1 MWGEKHLNW
10 QEITRRIE
18 MFLAQNLE
26 AHLVDLLLSL
36 VVLAV
41 TYILIKT
48 LNRILNRI
56 LQEGS
61 REWAEGDD
69 AATEQSLLS
78 DSMIRSL
85 RILLQTLLLYGGYFF
100 AALIILHIFNVNIIS
115 ADDLKSIGTKLLKI
129 IGVMVG
135 AKLLINFGRMAIRQ
149 FFERHRI
156 KDHFTASRRAETLER
171 LLCSLLTY
179 VVFFVAGVTI
189 LQIFNVNT
197 GAILASAGI
206 LGLAVGFGAQS
217 LVKDVISGFFI
228 IFEDQFGVGDYVNIE
243 GVEGTVEE
251 IGLRTCKVRRW
262 TGQLEILP
270 NGSITRVTNYS
281 RGQMLAL
288 VIIRIAYEEDIDRA
302 IAVLQQESEVAYRE
316 MEAILALPRV
326 EGVVELADSSVNI
339 RITAPALPAKYWAVE
354 RELRRRFKNA
364 LDRAGIEIPY
374 PRRVLYQREKE
385 LKTIKEQQ
393 KEENKKTDKRVSM
406 AETAGTPE
414 CQQQILEEKGGTVL

>member
-1 MWGEKHLNW
+1 VKDILNR

-18 MFLAQNLE
+18 MFLEPQNLE
-26 AHLVDLLLSL
+26 ALLVDLLLSL

-48 LNRILNRI
+48 LNRILSRL

-61 REWAEGDD
+61 REQTEGDE
-69 AATEQSLLS
+69 AAAEKAMLS
-78 DSMIRSL
+78 DSLIGSV
-85 RILLQTLLLYGGYFF
+85 RILLQTLLLYGGYFL
-100 AALIILHIFNVNIIS
+100 AAIIILQIFNVSIIS
-115 ADDLKSIGTKLLKI
+115 ADDLKSIGTKVFKI
-129 IGVMVG
+129 IGVLVG
-135 AKLLINFGRMAIRQ
+135 AKLLINFGRLAVKQ
-149 FFERHRI
+149 VFERHRS
-156 KDHFTASRRAETLER
+156 KDHFSESRRAETLEA
-171 LLCSLLTY
+171 LLRSLLTY
-179 VVFFVAGVTI
+179 VVFFLAGVTI

-206 LGLAVGFGAQS
+206 LGLAIGFGAQS

-228 IFEDQFGVGDYVNIE
+228 IFEDQFSVGDYVIVE

-262 TGQLEILP
+262 TGQLEVLP
-270 NGSITRVTNYS
+270 NGSITRVTNYN

-302 IAVLQQESEVAYRE
+302 IAVLQQEGEAAYRE
-316 MEAILALPRV
+316 MEAILAPPNV
-326 EGVVELADSSVNI
+326 EGIIELADSSVNI
-339 RITAPALPAKYWAVE
+339 RITTPAVPAKYWAVE

-374 PRRVLYQREKE
+374 PRRVLYQREE
-385 LKTIKEQQ
+385 EPQIIKEQQ
-393 KEENKKTDKRVSM
+393 KEDNKKNTDKPISV
-406 AETAGTPE
+406 AETAEIPDCRQPG
-414 CQQQILEEKGGTVL
+414 I